1 LFEIE
6 QLDVRYRTVVV
17 VLSVSMGGFMD
28 KQGTI
33 LVIDD
38 AEDILLSLKFLLKQN
53 FKSVFTESNPFHVPR
68 LLRQHEPN
76 VVLLD
81 MNFGKGRDDGAE
93 GLHWLKKIKELQ
105 PDVSVVMM
113 TAYSDVSL
121 AVEAL
126 KSGASDFIEKPW
138 RNEKLIATL
147 HAVYD
152 LSKTQKKIQ
161 RLENTQRVLTD
172 ALDQTGGEL
181 YGKSDVMQDVY
192 RTIEKVAGTD
202 ANILILGENGTGK
215 ELVARQLHRQSKRA
229 EQVFIPVD
237 MGAIPDSLFESEI
250 YGHVKG
256 SFTGAHQDRVG
267 RFEAAAHGTLFL
279 DEIGNMSLP
288 AQSKLLQ
295 ALQRRS
301 ITPVGSNKAI
311 DVDIRLVC
319 ATNMPLYDMVEDGT
333 FRQDLLYR
341 INTVEISLPPLS
353 HRLGDI
359 SLLAIRFL
367 KLYARKYTKPLLKM
381 NSDALE
387 LLEAY
392 HWPGNV
398 RELRHIVERTVIMC
412 EDDIIGSGDI
422 VLHGGRQAPVE
433 NTETN
438 LTLEEMEIRLV
449 TRALAKHKGNISKT
463 ASELGITRA
472 SLYRRLEKFDI

>member
-1 LFEIE
+1 ME
-6 QLDVRYRTVVV
+6 
-17 VLSVSMGGFMD
+17 
-28 KQGTI
+28 KQGSI
-33 LVIDD
+33 LIIDD

-68 LLRQHEPN
+68 LLRQLEPD

-93 GLHWLKKIKELQ
+93 GLHWLDKIRELR
-105 PDVSVVMM
+105 PDTSVVMM

-126 KSGASDFIEKPW
+126 KRGASDFIEKPW
-138 RNEKLIATL
+138 RNEKLVATL

-152 LSKTQKKIQ
+152 LSTTHKKLQ
-161 RLENTQRVLTD
+161 RLESTQRGLTH

-181 YGKSDVMQDVY
+181 YGESDVMQDV
-192 RTIEKVAGTD
+192 RHTIDKVAGTD
-202 ANILILGENGTGK
+202 ANVLILGENGTGK
-215 ELVARQLHRQSKRA
+215 ELVARQLHRQSTRA
-229 EQVFIPVD
+229 EKVFVPVD
-237 MGAIPDSLFESEI
+237 MGAISDSLFESEI

-267 RFEAAAHGTLFL
+267 RFEAATGGTLFL

-295 ALQRRS
+295 ALQRRT
-301 ITPVGSNKAI
+301 ITPVGSNTAI
-311 DVDIRLVC
+311 NVDIRLVC
-319 ATNMPLYDMVEDGT
+319 ATNMPLYDMVDEGT

-341 INTVEISLPPLS
+341 INTVEISLPLLS
-353 HRLGDI
+353 HRTGDI

-367 KLYARKYTKPLLKM
+367 KLYARKYNKTQLKI
-381 NSDALE
+381 NTDALD

-398 RELRHIVERTVIMC
+398 RELRHIIERAVIMC
-412 EDDIIGSGDI
+412 EDDVIGSGDI
-422 VLHGGRQAPVE
+422 VLHGGRQAPVDIDS
-433 NTETN
+433 TN
-438 LTLEEMEIRLV
+438 LTLEEMEIQLV

-463 ASELGITRA
+463 AAELGITRA
-472 SLYRRLEKFDI
+472 SLYRRLDKFDI

>member
-1 LFEIE
+1 
-6 QLDVRYRTVVV
+6 
-17 VLSVSMGGFMD
+17 MD
-28 KQGTI
+28 KEGTI

-38 AEDILLSLKFLLKQN
+38 AEDILLSLKILLKQN
-53 FKSVFTESNPFHVPR
+53 FKSVFTECNPFHVPR
-68 LLRQHEPN
+68 LLRQHEPD

-93 GLHWLKKIKELQ
+93 GLLWLKKIKELA
-105 PDVSVVMM
+105 PEVSVVMM

-126 KSGASDFIEKPW
+126 KSGASDFVEKPW
-138 RNEKLIATL
+138 RNEKLVATL

-152 LSKTQKKIQ
+152 LSKTQKKLQ
-161 RLENTQRVLTD
+161 RLESTQRVLTD
-172 ALDQTGGEL
+172 AMDQTGGEL
-181 YGKSDVMQDVY
+181 YGESDVMQDVHH
-192 RTIEKVAGTD
+192 TINKVAGTE
-202 ANILILGENGTGK
+202 ANVLILGENGTGK
-215 ELVARQLHRQSKRA
+215 ELVARQLHRQSTRA
-229 EQVFIPVD
+229 GRVFIPVD
-237 MGAIPDSLFESEI
+237 MGAIPDLLFESEI

-256 SFTGAHQDRVG
+256 SFTGAHQDRIG
-267 RFEAAAHGTLFL
+267 RFEAAAAGTLFL

-288 AQSKLLQ
+288 SQSKLLQ

-301 ITPVGSNKAI
+301 ITPVGSNKAKN
-311 DVDIRLVC
+311 VDIRLIC
-319 ATNMPLYDMVEDGT
+319 ATNMPLYDMVEEGT

-341 INTVEISLPPLS
+341 INTVEINLPPLS
-353 HRLGDI
+353 HRTGDI

-367 KLYARKYTKPLLKM
+367 KQYSRKYNKPQLKI
-381 NSDALE
+381 NNDALE

-398 RELRHIVERTVIMC
+398 RELRHIIERAVIMSE
-412 EDDIIGSGDI
+412 EDVIGSGDI
-422 VLHGGRQAPVE
+422 VLHGGRQAPTDSE
-433 NTETN
+433 EAH

>member
-1 LFEIE
+1 
-6 QLDVRYRTVVV
+6 
-17 VLSVSMGGFMD
+17 MD
-28 KQGTI
+28 KPGTI
-33 LVIDD
+33 IVIDD

-53 FKSVFTESNPFHVPR
+53 FKSVFTESNPYHVPR
-68 LLRQHEPN
+68 LLRQHEPD

-93 GLHWLKKIKELQ
+93 GLYWLRKIKELR

-126 KSGASDFIEKPW
+126 KSGASDFVEKPW
-138 RNEKLIATL
+138 RNEKLVATL
-147 HAVYD
+147 QAVYD
-152 LSKTQKKIQ
+152 LSRTHKKLQ

-172 ALDQTGGEL
+172 VMDQTGGEL
-181 YGKSDVMQDVY
+181 HGESDVMQDLR
-192 RTIEKVAGTD
+192 RTITKVAGTE
-202 ANILILGENGTGK
+202 ANVLILGANGTGK
-215 ELVARQLHRQSKRA
+215 ELVARQLHRQSTRMGK
-229 EQVFIPVD
+229 VFIPVD

-256 SFTGAHQDRVG
+256 SFTGAHQDRAG
-267 RFEAAAHGTLFL
+267 RFEAAAGGTLFL

-288 AQSKLLQ
+288 AQSKLLH

-319 ATNMPLYDMVEDGT
+319 ATNMPIYDMVEEGT

-341 INTVEISLPPLS
+341 INTVEINLPSLS
-353 HRLGDI
+353 QRSGDI

-367 KLYARKYTKPLLKM
+367 QQFARKYNKAQLKI
-381 NSDALE
+381 NTDALE
-387 LLEAY
+387 LLETY

-398 RELRHIVERTVIMC
+398 RELRHIIERAVIMT
-412 EDDIIGSGDI
+412 EEEVIGSGDI
-422 VLHGGRQAPVE
+422 VLHGGRHAPVE
-433 NTETN
+433 NTEAN
-438 LTLEEMEIRLV
+438 LTLEEMEIQLV
-449 TRALAKHKGNISKT
+449 TRSLAKNKGNISKT
-463 ASELGITRA
+463 AAELGITRA

>member
-1 LFEIE
+1 
-6 QLDVRYRTVVV
+6 
-17 VLSVSMGGFMD
+17 MN

-68 LLRQHEPN
+68 LLRQHEPD

-93 GLHWLKKIKELQ
+93 GLHWLRKIKELS
-105 PDVSVVMM
+105 PDISVVMM

-126 KSGASDFIEKPW
+126 KSGASDFVEKPW
-138 RNEKLIATL
+138 RNEKLVATL

-152 LSKTQKKIQ
+152 LSRTQKKLH
-161 RLENTQRVLTD
+161 RLESTQRILTD
-172 ALDQTGGEL
+172 AMDQTGGEM
-181 YGKSDVMQDVY
+181 YGDSDVMQDVH
-192 RTIEKVAGTD
+192 RTIDKVAGTD
-202 ANILILGENGTGK
+202 ANVLILGENGTGK
-215 ELVARQLHRQSKRA
+215 ELVARQLHRQSTRA
-229 EQVFIPVD
+229 DRIFIPVD

-250 YGHVKG
+250 YGHIKG

-267 RFEAAAHGTLFL
+267 RFEAATGGTLFL

-301 ITPVGSNKAI
+301 ITPVGSNKSI
-311 DVDIRLVC
+311 DVDIRLIC
-319 ATNMPLYDMVEDGT
+319 ATNMLLYDMVDEGT

-353 HRLGDI
+353 HRMGDI

-367 KLYARKYTKPLLKM
+367 DLYGRKYNKPLLKI

-387 LLEAY
+387 LLETY

-398 RELRHIVERTVIMC
+398 RELRHIIERAVIMC
-412 EDDIIGSGDI
+412 EDNVIGSGDI
-422 VLHGGRQAPVE
+422 VLHGGRQAPTDSD
-433 NTETN
+433 NTN
-438 LTLEEMEIRLV
+438 VTLEEMEIQLV

>member
-1 LFEIE
+1 MEKL
-6 QLDVRYRTVVV
+6 
-17 VLSVSMGGFMD
+17 
-28 KQGTI
+28 GTI

-38 AEDILLSLKFLLKQN
+38 AEDILLSLKILLKQN

-68 LLRQHEPN
+68 LLRQIEPD

-93 GLHWLKKIKELQ
+93 GLHWLKKIKELR
-105 PDVSVVMM
+105 PEVSVVMM

-126 KSGASDFIEKPW
+126 KSGASDFVEKPW
-138 RNEKLIATL
+138 RNEKLVATL

-152 LSKTQKKIQ
+152 LSLTQKKLH
-161 RLENTQRVLTD
+161 RLESTQRVLTD
-172 ALDQTGGEL
+172 AMDQTGGEL
-181 YGKSDVMQDVY
+181 HGESDVMQDVH
-192 RTIEKVAGTD
+192 RTISKVAGTE
-202 ANILILGENGTGK
+202 ANVLILGENGTGK
-215 ELVARQLHRQSKRA
+215 ELVARELYRKSGRSDR
-229 EQVFIPVD
+229 VFIPVD
-237 MGAIPDSLFESEI
+237 MGAIPDSLFESEVF
-250 YGHVKG
+250 GHAKG

-267 RFEAAAHGTLFL
+267 RFEAAEGGTLFL

-295 ALQRRS
+295 ALQRRT

-311 DVDIRLVC
+311 EIDIRLVC
-319 ATNMPLYDMVEDGT
+319 ATNMPLYDMVEEGT

-353 HRLGDI
+353 HRQGDI

-367 KLYARKYTKPLLKM
+367 KLYARKYNKPLLKI
-381 NSDALE
+381 NADALE
-387 LLEAY
+387 LLETY

-398 RELRHIVERTVIMC
+398 RELRHIIERAVIMS

-422 VLHGGRQAPVE
+422 VLHSGRQSSIDID
-433 NTETN
+433 TTN
-438 LTLEEMEIRLV
+438 LTLEEMEIQFV

-463 ASELGITRA
+463 DA
-472 SLYRRLEKFDI
+472 

>member
-1 LFEIE
+1 MAFNW
-6 QLDVRYRTVVV
+6 DAMKKV
-17 VLSVSMGGFMD
+17 
-28 KQGTI
+28 GTI
-33 LVIDD
+33 VIIDD

-53 FKSVFTESNPFHVPR
+53 FKSVFTECNPFHVPR
-68 LLRQHEPN
+68 LLRQHDPD

-93 GLHWLKKIKELQ
+93 GLHWLKKIKELS
-105 PDVSVVMM
+105 PEVSVVMM
-113 TAYSDVSL
+113 TAYSDVGL

-126 KSGASDFIEKPW
+126 KSGASDFVEKPW
-138 RNEKLIATL
+138 RNEKLVATL

-152 LSKTQKKIQ
+152 LSRTQKKVH
-161 RLENTQRVLTD
+161 RLESTQRVLTD
-172 ALDQTGGEL
+172 ALDQSGGEL
-181 YGKSDVMQDVY
+181 YGESEVMQDVH
-192 RTIEKVAGTD
+192 RTISKVAATD

-215 ELVARQLHRQSKRA
+215 ELVARQLHRQSKR
-229 EQVFIPVD
+229 EGRVFIPVD

-256 SFTGAHQDRVG
+256 SFTGAHQDRIG
-267 RFEAAAHGTLFL
+267 RFEAAASGTLFL

-288 AQSKLLQ
+288 SQSKLLQ
-295 ALQRRS
+295 ALQRRT

-311 DVDIRLVC
+311 RVDIRLVC
-319 ATNMPLYDMVEDGT
+319 ATNMPLYDMVEEGT

-353 HRLGDI
+353 HRKGDV

-367 KLYARKYTKPLLKM
+367 KLYARKYNKTFLKI

-398 RELRHIVERTVIMC
+398 RELRHIIERAVIMC
-412 EDDIIGSGDI
+412 EDDVIGSGDI
-422 VLHGGRQAPVE
+422 VLHGGRQAPIDSE
-433 NTETN
+433 QEN
-438 LTLEEMEIRLV
+438 LTLVEMEIQLV

-463 ASELGITRA
+463 AAELGITRA
-472 SLYRRLEKFDI
+472 SLYRRLEKFNI

>member
-1 LFEIE
+1 
-6 QLDVRYRTVVV
+6 
-17 VLSVSMGGFMD
+17 MD
-28 KQGTI
+28 KEGTI

-68 LLRQHEPN
+68 LLRQHEPD

-93 GLHWLKKIKELQ
+93 GLHWLRKIKELR

-126 KSGASDFIEKPW
+126 KSGASDFVEKPW
-138 RNEKLIATL
+138 RNEKLVATL

-152 LSKTQKKIQ
+152 LSRTQKKLQ
-161 RLENTQRVLTD
+161 RLESTQRVLTD
-172 ALDQTGGEL
+172 AMDQTGGEL
-181 YGKSDVMQDVY
+181 HGESDVMKDVH
-192 RTIEKVAGTD
+192 RTIDKVAVTD
-202 ANILILGENGTGK
+202 ANILILGANGTGK
-215 ELVARQLHRQSKRA
+215 ELVARQLHRQSARA
-229 EQVFIPVD
+229 DKVFIPVD

-267 RFEAAAHGTLFL
+267 RFEAAAGGTLFL

-301 ITPVGSNKAI
+301 IVPVGSNKAI

-319 ATNMPLYDMVEDGT
+319 ATNMPLYDMVDEGT

-341 INTVEISLPPLS
+341 INTVEINLPPLS
-353 HRLGDI
+353 HRTGDI
-359 SLLAIRFL
+359 SLLATRFL
-367 KLYARKYTKPLLKM
+367 KLYARKYNKPLLKI
-381 NSDALE
+381 NADALE
-387 LLEAY
+387 LLETY

-398 RELRHIVERTVIMC
+398 RELRHIIERAVIMC
-412 EDDIIGSGDI
+412 EDDVIGSGDI
-422 VLHGGRQAPVE
+422 VLHGGRQAPADSDNV
-433 NTETN
+433 N
-438 LTLEEMEIRLV
+438 LTLEEMEIQLV